1 MCDCVFCE
9 CFWRKRL
16 HIRILAIVC
25 FQFRWPHPPSEEG
38 WWGKP
43 FIRFVFRTRARVRIF
58 FLMENGTGVPQPDKR
73 NKTIAESGGSATPKM
88 GFTSQGFPPPRW
100 LASTKLGN

>member
-43 FIRFVFRTRARVRIF
+43 FIRFVFRAR
-58 FLMENGTGVPQPDKR
+58 PQPDKR
-73 NKTIAESGGSATPKM
+73 NKTIAESGGSATPEV
-88 GFTSQGFPPPRW
+88 GFTSQGFTPRW